1 MPKFKWDIELEQRV
15 TKVISLEFEAAD
27 LVSACDIIFPLFK
40 DKTDSDGDIHRDKLL
55 EMFPDVDL
63 EYDSFDEEFEA
74 NTIYPEI
81 TGSAEVFPVTEGAE

>member
-74 NTIYPEI
+74 NTIYPEVI
-81 TGSAEVFPVTEGAE
+81 GSAEVFPVKEGAE